1 MDSFLNDYGLFIV
14 YPFSSALTVNFN
26 PVSYMVDEGDST
38 QLIVELSS
46 PADRDVAVD
55 VTLNSGTAIGED
67 LNKFNV

>member
-1 MDSFLNDYGLFIV
+1 
-14 YPFSSALTVNFN
+14 
-26 PVSYMVDEGDST
+26 MVDEGDST

-67 LNKFNV
+67 LNKFYVKSYTLFHFHNLSFNFILSNLLF

>member
-1 MDSFLNDYGLFIV
+1 
-14 YPFSSALTVNFN
+14 
-26 PVSYMVDEGDST
+26 MVDEGDST

-67 LNKFNV
+67 LNKFNVKSFALSHFQILSFKFYHSYLLF

>member
-1 MDSFLNDYGLFIV
+1 
-14 YPFSSALTVNFN
+14 
-26 PVSYMVDEGDST
+26 MVDEGDST

-67 LNKFNV
+67 LMSRVLHCFTFNFYLSYLLF